1 MQTLS
6 LLAQVAFLI
15 VLAPIF
21 SRISKIPVAVIEIII
36 GMLAVWVGYLDGD
49 SNTFKTIAKVGFF
62 YLMFLAGLEIDIKKF
77 VSFKDKLFKNVILY
91 FLTLYTIAIILYF
104 VFKLNPVYIV
114 AIPIV
119 SLGMIMVLVN
129 EHGKKERWLELALT
143 IGVIGEI
150 VSITALV
157 IYDAVAIYGFGIE
170 LYQNLITLTLIFIA
184 SYIIFKIFNFILWWF
199 PKLKKIIMPEND
211 SMGQDI
217 RVSMALFFVLI
228 GLMQYYGIDMVLGA
242 FIAGV
247 FVANFFK
254 FKVELRGKLNAFGFG
269 FLVPIFFVYVGT
281 TIDLNS
287 LFKQD
292 IIIRSFLIIV
302 AMVGARLISSFVAYY
317 KYLGF
322 RDTVLFSFGDSMP
335 LTFLIAIATL
345 AHSAHAIGM
354 YEYYSFILAA
364 TIEGIGIMVLI
375 KIILHFTKK
384 QEKEKALN
392 KSV

>member
-1 MQTLS
+1 MQNLS

-21 SRISKIPVAVIEIII
+21 SRISRIPVAVVEIII
-36 GMLAVWVGYLDGD
+36 GIVAVWIGYLDSD
-49 SNTFKTIAKVGFF
+49 SSTFKIIAKVGFF

-77 VSFKDKLFKNVILY
+77 VSFRDKLFKNIILY
-91 FLTLYTIAIILYF
+91 FLTLYSIAIFLYF
-104 VFKLNPVYIV
+104 IFKLNPVYIV

-150 VSITALV
+150 ISITALV
-157 IYDAVAIYGFGIE
+157 IYDAVAKNGFGAE
-170 LYQNLITLTLIFIA
+170 LYKNLIILTLIFIA
-184 SYIIFKIFNFILWWF
+184 SYFAFRVFDFILWWF
-199 PKLKKIIMPEND
+199 PKFKKIIMPEND

-228 GLMQYYGIDMVLGA
+228 GVMQYYGIDMVLGA

-254 FKVELRGKLNAFGFG
+254 FKKELNGKLNAFGFG
-269 FLVPIFFVYVGT
+269 FLVPLFFVYVGT
-281 TIDLNS
+281 TIDLDS
-287 LFKQD
+287 LFKQE
-292 IIIRSFLIIV
+292 IIIRSALIIT
-302 AMVGARLISSFVAYY
+302 AMVGTRLISSFVAYY

-322 RDTVLFSFGDSMP
+322 KDTVLFSLGDSMP

-345 AHSAHAIGM
+345 AHSTHAISM
-354 YEYYSFILAA
+354 YEYYSFVLAA
-364 TIEGIGIMVLI
+364 LIEGVGIMMLI
-375 KIILHFTKK
+375 KVILNFTRNSK
-384 QEKEKALN
+384 QEEKAI
-392 KSV
+392 